1 MWVDSWSERVIGA
14 AIAVHHQLGPGLL
27 EQVYQVCLGEELRHQ
42 GIPFEAQKSVPI
54 RYHGLVLD
62 PGMRLDFVIGGEL
75 VVELMAVDRL
85 TELHE
90 AQLLSYLRMGGY
102 PAGLLINFNAR
113 VLENGIR
120 RRLNE

>member
-1 MWVDSWSERVIGA
+1 MWVDPWSERVISA
-14 AIAVHHQLGPGLL
+14 AIAVHQQLGPGLL
-27 EQVYQVCLGEELRHQ
+27 EQVYQVCLGEELRRE
-42 GIPFEAQKSVPI
+42 GIPFEAEKSVPI

-62 PGMRLDFVIGGEL
+62 PGMRLDFVVGGEL

-90 AQLLSYLRMGGY
+90 AQLVSYLRVGGY

-113 VLENGIR
+113 PLRNGILR
-120 RRLNE
+120 RVNP